1 MNVIDYN
8 SHAVDRFQSFNCY
21 YYIPYLYSTF
31 HTLEYTQKVLYYF
44 KSIMIMIH
52 V

>member
-1 MNVIDYN
+1 MNVIDFN

-31 HTLEYTQKVLYYF
+31 HTLEYTQKCFTILRAL
-44 KSIMIMIH
+44 
-52 V
+52 